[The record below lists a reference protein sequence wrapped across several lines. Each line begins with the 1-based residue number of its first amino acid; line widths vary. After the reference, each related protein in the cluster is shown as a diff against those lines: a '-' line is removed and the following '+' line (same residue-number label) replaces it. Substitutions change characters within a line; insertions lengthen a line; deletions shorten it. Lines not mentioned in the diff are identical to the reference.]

1 MAKKKIGIVNITS
14 YTGMELA
21 RLLSRHPEVEITSV
35 TGRSTAGMELKEAL
49 PHLSNYEITITEE
62 LGEVDIAFT
71 ALPHKES
78 ANKVIELIER
88 GIKVIDISADF
99 RLKEAGEYPKWY
111 GFEHPSPQL
120 LKQAVYGL
128 PELYKE
134 LVANASLI
142 ANPGCYP
149 TSSILALAP
158 LLKNGLIDEDIIVDS
173 KSALSGAGRTL
184 KNISHYCEANETTT
198 AYALSGHRHLPEI
211 TQELSLQGGIEPLVT
226 FVPHLVPMTR
236 GILSTCYGF
245 LPVDKLKSVS
255 QVYLFE
261 LYSEFYKDA
270 PFVKVL
276 SSPPSTKQTYGSNYC
291 LLHPTIDNRTGRVV
305 VVSAIDNLVK
315 GAAGQA
321 VQNMNIMLDLPEE
334 TGLDMVPVYP

>member
-1 MAKKKIGIVNITS
+1 MSKKKVGIVNITS

-21 RLLSRHPEVEITSV
+21 RLLSRHPEVEIASV

-49 PHLSNYEITITEE
+49 PHLSHYDITITEE

-78 ANKVIELIER
+78 ASKVIELTER
-88 GIKVIDISADF
+88 GVKVIDISADF
-99 RLKEAGEYPKWY
+99 RLKDPAAYPKWY
-111 GFEHPSPQL
+111 GFEHPSAEL
-120 LKQAVYGL
+120 LKNAVYGL
-128 PELYKE
+128 PEIYKE
-134 LVANASLI
+134 QIAEASLI

-149 TSSILALAP
+149 TSAILALSP
-158 LLKNGLIDEDIIVDS
+158 VLKNGLIDEDIIIDS

-184 KNISHYCEANETTT
+184 KNTSHYCEANETTT
-198 AYALSGHRHLPEI
+198 AYALGGHRHLPEI
-211 TQELSLQGGIEPLVT
+211 TQELSLQGGVEPLVT

-245 LPVDKLKSVS
+245 LSMEKCNKVDST
-255 QVYLFE
+255 YLFE
-261 LYSEFYKDA
+261 LYADFYKDS

-291 LLHPTIDNRTGRVV
+291 LLHPTIDSRTGRVV
-305 VVSAIDNLVK
+305 IISAIDNLVK

-321 VQNMNIMLDLPEE
+321 VQNMNIMLGLPEE